1 MTSITNSLNSGLS
14 SYYNT
19 GLTEQTGSTSS
30 SDSDTRVSAEGSV
43 ATGDTVSLSPAVKT
57 AQTREYLGLNP
68 TGTLTLSDIQ
78 GAAAQQEEAVGSM
91 LATAM
96 EALGINENQQI
107 SLSLDDDGKIEIAES
122 FASSDELEEALNSD
136 DTFVQAFSGLSV
148 NNEIMDY
155 ATSLQSKSTS
165 LVDYING
172 DTSDSDMFSLAS
184 RYSSIKSAS
193 SPIESLWQVSHDET
207 PFTYVANEIE

>member
-19 GLTEQTGSTSS
+19 GLTEQSSSTSS
-30 SDSDTRVSAEGSV
+30 SGSDTKVSAEGSV
-43 ATGDTVSLSPAVKT
+43 ATGDTVSLSSTVKT

-68 TGTLTLSDIQ
+68 TGTLTLFDIQ

-96 EALGINENQQI
+96 EALGINENQQV
-107 SLSLDDDGKIEIAES
+107 SLSLDDDGNIEIAES

-136 DTFVQAFSGLSV
+136 DTFVQAFSGLSA

-155 ATSLQSKSTS
+155 ATSLQSKSIS
-165 LVDYING
+165 LADYING
-172 DTSDSDMFSLAS
+172 DISDSDLLSLAS
-184 RYSSIKSAS
+184 TYSSIKSS
-193 SPIESLWQVSHDET
+193 SNPIETLWQVSHDET
-207 PFTYVANEIE
+207 PFTYVYNEIE